1 MRGSGGLQED
11 WTEPWRRREV
21 LGSARGLDRTTEE
34 MRNSKGQAE
43 KSVGSLSNK
52 FDQAQEKKITELE
65 ERSFVSEK

>member
-1 MRGSGGLQED
+1 M
-11 WTEPWRRREV
+11 
-21 LGSARGLDRTTEE
+21 EE
-34 MRNSKGQAE
+34 MRNSKGQTE